1 MPYLVRGFFNRK
13 LKGVYMAVQVLSN
26 QIIAKPNNSLTA
38 ENGLKLLIVM
48 LLVVLLITLSFASRG
63 AWLVLPFAG
72 LELVAFFFAFHSIH
86 IHANDF
92 ESVTIDGEQ
101 VYVEQRVKNEVT
113 STVFKRYWAQVNL
126 RREEPANRL
135 FAKSALIISS
145 HGKEVEFGR
154 ALVTDEQRNLLVK
167 ELKSKIKNIN

>member
-1 MPYLVRGFFNRK
+1 MRGFFNRK
-13 LKGVYMAVQVLSN
+13 LKGIYMAVQVLSN
-26 QIIAKPNNSLTA
+26 QIIAKPNNSLTT

-72 LELVAFFFAFHSIH
+72 LELVAFFYAFYSIYT
-86 IHANDF
+86 HANDF

-126 RREEPANRL
+126 RREEPANGL
-135 FAKSALIISS
+135 FAKSKIMISS
-145 HGKEVEFGR
+145 HGKEVEFGER
-154 ALVTDEQRNLLVK
+154 LITEEQRQKIVK
-167 ELKSKIKNIN
+167 ELKQKIKNIT